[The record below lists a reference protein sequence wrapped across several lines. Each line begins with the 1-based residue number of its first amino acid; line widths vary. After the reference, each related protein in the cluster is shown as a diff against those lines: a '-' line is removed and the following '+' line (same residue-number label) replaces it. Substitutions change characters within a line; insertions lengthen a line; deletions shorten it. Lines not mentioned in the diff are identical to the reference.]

1 MRNAIIAL
9 LLVALLP
16 SQAGAFSTDELLALV
31 AMPLAVAAVSE
42 IAGVPERE
50 LFDLVAMLNNADVPP
65 VQFIEVIRYVPVALV
80 VENEQPDFV
89 PFVRTQFD
97 AGVRGPAL
105 VTVIEQRLRTI
116 EPTIV
121 IAQPATQTI
130 IVDDTFIP
138 PVVVTRV
145 AKVRRSHPHGGPPG
159 QVKKV
164 LGVQT
169 GAEVV
174 HRDRRDKRTVVVVKE
189 GDRDDDK
196 NKGDR
201 GRGNDKGD
209 KGKGKGKS
217 KGKDD

>member
-1 MRNAIIAL
+1 MRNAIIAF

-16 SQAGAFSTDELLALV
+16 SQAAAFSTDELLALV

-97 AGVRGPAL
+97 AGVRGTAL

-121 IAQPATQTI
+121 IAQPATRTI

-138 PVVVTRV
+138 PLVQTRV
-145 AKVRRSHPHGGPPG
+145 TKVRKAHPHGGPPG
-159 QVKKV
+159 QLKKV

-174 HRDRRDKRTVVVVKE
+174 HADKR
-189 GDRDDDK
+189 
-196 NKGDR
+196 
-201 GRGNDKGD
+201 DKGD

-217 KGKDD
+217 KGKGD